1 MIACKWPFGPYYSRG
16 HRAIDKRRLRKAISF
31 RINGRLYEMPN
42 MKHASSC
49 LIVLTFFLLFSGA
62 SHGKGCDEKSDP
74 CGKPTE
80 WNEFETVRLR
90 MTQEGMATPV
100 RWFMQTSRANHDLQV
115 EIDFPDPKK
124 PQRGT
129 LMMVEGTILVSKGI
143 GFSPGREI
151 DSLDS
156 PMLFI
161 ILTGKVLSRALPEG
175 PGGLKGNRPIRHED
189 KKTGIQFATPSA
201 QGFIPP
207 PWSVAGTVIANSDGS
222 RDFDLV
228 LKWIGEGATKK
239 PTSMSLAGQL
249 KHKSD
254 FQIDS
259 NMALEGWSVFGVGP
273 IIEKTKSGTIYD
285 YGAKPYKSV
294 PKTIA
299 DIRKAIAIENSPGEP
314 DLSLNLAGFWKESC
328 TDTFGLRIKPVDKPG
343 MYTVTFC
350 GPGGC
355 GDEQNERKTFI
366 KGDKRYNIVSAT
378 VLQVGAQENRSTYMK
393 CSDKMLP

>member
-1 MIACKWPFGPYYSRG
+1 MPLMTHVS
-16 HRAIDKRRLRKAISF
+16 LR
-31 RINGRLYEMPN
+31 
-42 MKHASSC
+42 
-49 LIVLTFFLLFSGA
+49 LIVLIFLALSTGA
-62 SHGKGCDEKSDP
+62 SYGKDCGEKGDP

-80 WNEFETVRLR
+80 WNKFETVRLR
-90 MTQEGMATPV
+90 MTQEGMAAPV
-100 RWFMQTSRANHDLQV
+100 SWFMQTSRANNDLQV
-115 EIDFPDPKK
+115 DIDFPDPQT

-129 LMMVEGTILVSKGI
+129 LMMVEGRTLVSKGI

-151 DSLDS
+151 DALDW
-156 PMLFI
+156 PMLSI

-175 PGGLKGNRPIRHED
+175 LGVLKGKHLVGHED
-189 KKTGIQFATPSA
+189 KKAGIQFATPSA

-207 PWSVAGTVIANSDGS
+207 PWSVSGTVIANSDGS

-228 LKWIGEGATKK
+228 LNWTSEDATKAK
-239 PTSMSLAGQL
+239 KAMSMSLAGQL

-273 IIEKTKSGTIYD
+273 IVEKTEGGTRND
-285 YGAKPYKSV
+285 YGAKPNKSG

-314 DLSLNLAGFWKESC
+314 DLSLSFAGFWKEKC
-328 TDTFGLRIKPVDKPG
+328 TDTYGLRIKPVDKPG

-378 VLQVGAQENRSTYMK
+378 VLQTGGPENQSTYK
-393 CSDKMLP
+393 RCSDKMLP